1 MNKYILLLIL
11 VWQSVSVVFAQSR
24 TPHWTSYTLFGMSY
38 IAKAKEPI
46 KKPSDIAWQLD
57 KQPRL
62 YLDYLGLK
70 PLFFNKQYA
79 IQYELEPF
87 FEKLYSLPRD
97 EKADEAAQYKL
108 HFIERREWR
117 TDPGGFDVYDNHTL
131 KQFNATSYTTIKEL
145 TDKRTNTSGI
155 KSLNSFG
162 QKYAVLVFSYWYIGN
177 SAMGEDEVYY
187 LEKI

>member
-1 MNKYILLLIL
+1 MNKHILFLIL
-11 VWQSVSVVFAQSR
+11 ICQSVSLGFAQSR
-24 TPHWTSYTLFGMSY
+24 TPHWTCYTLFGLSY
-38 IAKAKEPI
+38 IAKAKEPT

-62 YLDYLGLK
+62 YLDYWGLK
-70 PLFFNKQYA
+70 PLFFNKQAA
-79 IQYELEPF
+79 IQYELEPL

-97 EKADEAAQYKL
+97 EKADETAQYKL
-108 HFIERREWR
+108 HFIERRQWR

-131 KQFNATSYTTIKEL
+131 KRATSMSPVTIKEL
-145 TDKRTNTSGI
+145 TDKRNSPGI

-162 QKYAVLVFSYWYIGN
+162 QKYAVLVFSYCYIGN
-177 SAMGEDEVYY
+177 STMGDDEVYY